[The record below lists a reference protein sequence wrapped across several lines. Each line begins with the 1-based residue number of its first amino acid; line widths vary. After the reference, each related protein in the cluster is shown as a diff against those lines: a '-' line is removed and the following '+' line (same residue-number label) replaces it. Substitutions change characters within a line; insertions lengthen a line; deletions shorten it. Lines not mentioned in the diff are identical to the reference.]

1 MRKIIF
7 GKRMYGYYIILN
19 DEHAL
24 ESLDSDEA
32 KKNLIKL
39 SKKRNV
45 EIFIDKKLAENY
57 KNSCEEI
64 LKAIQIEVK
73 YIEDINTPKKS
84 INPQDETSLLNTE
97 RNTHI
102 EENTLNK
109 PNTASEV
116 YECNTIK
123 EINEDY
129 NESDEDYDES
139 DEDYDENDE
148 DYNENDIE
156 ANDPFKSIVFLI
168 LSIFVIAGSILLLI
182 TRPLKKY
189 KYLDN
194 GITAIEVRNIIKSQD
209 NASNDTPCNYDGYGY
224 QVNDLAI
231 ELNKYIK
238 ENNLLP
244 YDVIYTGYKGNTNL
258 FKVMFSFKD
267 MFNTDLKFEKKTEIV
282 ERNAS
287 ELKIIVAEGSEY
299 RGRYK
304 ISYYLY
310 DKVNKCL
317 YNIDAHES
325 TNMLNELSDDYTYTI
340 YFQKDNTEIKQN
352 SGKDYVFYKKASIS
366 RKKLPAT

>member
-19 DEHAL
+19 DERAL

-39 SKKRNV
+39 NKKRNV

-64 LKAIQIEVK
+64 LKAIQIEIK
-73 YIEDINTPKKS
+73 YIEDINTPEKS
-84 INPQDETSLLNTE
+84 INLQGETSLLNTE
-97 RNTHI
+97 GNTHL

-116 YECNTIK
+116 YGYSTIK
-123 EINEDY
+123 ETNEDY
-129 NESDEDYDES
+129 DEDYDES
-139 DEDYDENDE
+139 DIETNEDVCKETIFPKY
-148 DYNENDIE
+148 I
-156 ANDPFKSIVFLI
+156 AFLI
-168 LSIFVIAGSILLLI
+168 LSIFIIAGSLLI
-182 TRPLKKY
+182 TCPFKKY
-189 KYLDN
+189 EYLDN
-194 GITAIEVRNIIKSQD
+194 GITAIEVRNIINQENTSD
-209 NASNDTPCNYDGYGY
+209 DTLCSYGY
-224 QVNDLAI
+224 QIDDLAI

-244 YDVIYTGYKGNTNL
+244 YDVIYTGYKGSMNL

-267 MFNTDLKFEKKTEIV
+267 MFNTDLKFEKKTEIIK
-282 ERNAS
+282 RNAS
-287 ELKIIVAEGSEY
+287 ELKVIVAEGSEY

-310 DKVNKCL
+310 DKIDKCL
-317 YNIDAHES
+317 YNIDVHDSA
-325 TNMLNELSDDYTYTI
+325 NMLNELSDDYTYTI
-340 YFQKDNTEIKQN
+340 YFQKDNTEIKQDSEN
-352 SGKDYVFYKKASIS
+352 TYVLYKKASIS
-366 RKKLPAT
+366 RKELPAT

>member
-64 LKAIQIEVK
+64 LKAIPIEVK

-123 EINEDY
+123 
-129 NESDEDYDES
+129 
-139 DEDYDENDE
+139 
-148 DYNENDIE
+148 
-156 ANDPFKSIVFLI
+156 
-168 LSIFVIAGSILLLI
+168 
-182 TRPLKKY
+182 
-189 KYLDN
+189 
-194 GITAIEVRNIIKSQD
+194 
-209 NASNDTPCNYDGYGY
+209 
-224 QVNDLAI
+224 
-231 ELNKYIK
+231 
-238 ENNLLP
+238 
-244 YDVIYTGYKGNTNL
+244 
-258 FKVMFSFKD
+258 VM
-267 MFNTDLKFEKKTEIV
+267 KTMM
-282 ERNAS
+282 
-287 ELKIIVAEGSEY
+287 KMM
-299 RGRYK
+299 K
-304 ISYYLY
+304 
-310 DKVNKCL
+310 
-317 YNIDAHES
+317 
-325 TNMLNELSDDYTYTI
+325 TI
-340 YFQKDNTEIKQN
+340 MKMI
-352 SGKDYVFYKKASIS
+352 
-366 RKKLPAT
+366 

>member
-39 SKKRNV
+39 NKKRNV

-73 YIEDINTPKKS
+73 YMEDINTPKKS
-84 INPQDETSLLNTE
+84 INLQDETSLLNTE
-97 RNTHI
+97 GNTHL

-109 PNTASEV
+109 PNTASEI
-116 YECNTIK
+116 YGCSTTK
-123 EINEDY
+123 ETNEDY
-129 NESDEDYDES
+129 DEDYDES
-139 DEDYDENDE
+139 DIET
-148 DYNENDIE
+148 NENVCKETIFPKYI
-156 ANDPFKSIVFLI
+156 AFLI
-168 LSIFVIAGSILLLI
+168 LSIFIIAGSLLI
-182 TRPLKKY
+182 TCPFKKY
-189 KYLDN
+189 EYLNN
-194 GITAIEVRNIIKSQD
+194 GITAIEVRNIINQENTSD
-209 NASNDTPCNYDGYGY
+209 DTLCSYGY
-224 QVNDLAI
+224 QIDDLAI

-244 YDVIYTGYKGNTNL
+244 YDVIYTGYKGSMNL

-267 MFNTDLKFEKKTEIV
+267 MFNTDLKFEKKTEII

-287 ELKIIVAEGSEY
+287 ELKVIVAEGSEY
-299 RGRYK
+299 KGRYK

-310 DKVNKCL
+310 DKIDKCL
-317 YNIDAHES
+317 YNIDVHDSA
-325 TNMLNELSDDYTYTI
+325 NMLNELSDDYTYTI
-340 YFQKDNTEIKQN
+340 YFQKDNTEIKQD
-352 SGKDYVFYKKASIS
+352 SGNTYVLYKKASIS
-366 RKKLPAT
+366 RKELSAT

>member
-129 NESDEDYDES
+129 NE
-139 DEDYDENDE
+139 NDE

-194 GITAIEVRNIIKSQD
+194 GITAIEVRNIIKNQD
-209 NASNDTPCNYDGYGY
+209 NASNDTPCSYDGYGY
-224 QVNDLAI
+224 QVYDLAI

-317 YNIDAHES
+317 YNIDVHES

-366 RKKLPAT
+366 RKEPPAT

>member
-19 DEHAL
+19 DERAL

-39 SKKRNV
+39 NKKRNV

-73 YIEDINTPKKS
+73 YIEDINTPEKS
-84 INPQDETSLLNTE
+84 INLQDKASLLNTE
-97 RNTHI
+97 GNTHL

-116 YECNTIK
+116 YVCNTIK
-123 EINEDY
+123 ETNENY
-129 NESDEDYDES
+129 DEDYDES
-139 DEDYDENDE
+139 DIET
-148 DYNENDIE
+148 NENVCKETIFPKYI
-156 ANDPFKSIVFLI
+156 AFLI
-168 LSIFVIAGSILLLI
+168 LSIFIIAGSLLI
-182 TRPLKKY
+182 TCPFKKY
-189 KYLDN
+189 EYLDN
-194 GITAIEVRNIIKSQD
+194 GITAIEVRNIINQENTSD
-209 NASNDTPCNYDGYGY
+209 DTLCSYGY
-224 QVNDLAI
+224 QIDDLAI

-244 YDVIYTGYKGNTNL
+244 YDVIYTGYKGSMNL

-267 MFNTDLKFEKKTEIV
+267 MFNTDLKFEKKTEII

-287 ELKIIVAEGSEY
+287 ELKVIVAEFGSEY
-299 RGRYK
+299 KGRYE

-310 DKVNKCL
+310 DKIDKCL
-317 YNIDAHES
+317 YNIDVHDSA
-325 TNMLNELSDDYTYTI
+325 NMLNELSDDYTYTI
-340 YFQKDNTEIKQN
+340 YFQKDNTEIKQDSKN
-352 SGKDYVFYKKASIS
+352 TYVLYKKASIS
-366 RKKLPAT
+366 RKELPAT

>member
-84 INPQDETSLLNTE
+84 INSQDETSLLNTE

-102 EENTLNK
+102 EKNTLNK
-109 PNTASEV
+109 PNTVSEV

-129 NESDEDYDES
+129 DES
-139 DEDYDENDE
+139 DEDYDEND
-148 DYNENDIE
+148 IE
-156 ANDPFKSIVFLI
+156 ANDPFKYIVFLI
-168 LSIFVIAGSILLLI
+168 LSIFVIAGSMLLLI

-194 GITAIEVRNIIKSQD
+194 GITAIEVRNIIKSQE
-209 NASNDTPCNYDGYGY
+209 NASNDTPCSYGY
-224 QVNDLAI
+224 QVDDLAI

-287 ELKIIVAEGSEY
+287 ELKIIVAEGNGDT
-299 RGRYK
+299 GRYK

-317 YNIDAHES
+317 YNIDVHES

-366 RKKLPAT
+366 RKELSAT

>member
-19 DEHAL
+19 DERAL

-39 SKKRNV
+39 NKKRNV

-73 YIEDINTPKKS
+73 YIEDINTPEKS
-84 INPQDETSLLNTE
+84 INLQDETSLLNTE

-109 PNTASEV
+109 SNTASEV

-129 NESDEDYDES
+129 N
-139 DEDYDENDE
+139 ENDE

-194 GITAIEVRNIIKSQD
+194 GITAIEVRNIIKNQD
-209 NASNDTPCNYDGYGY
+209 NASNDTPCSYDGYGY
-224 QVNDLAI
+224 QVYDLAI

-317 YNIDAHES
+317 YNIDVHES

-340 YFQKDNTEIKQN
+340 YFQRDNTEIKQN

-366 RKKLPAT
+366 RKELPAT

>member
-19 DEHAL
+19 DERAL

-39 SKKRNV
+39 NRKRNV

-84 INPQDETSLLNTE
+84 INLQDETSLLNTE
-97 RNTHI
+97 GNTHL

-109 PNTASEV
+109 PNTASEI
-116 YECNTIK
+116 YGCSTTK
-123 EINEDY
+123 ETNENY
-129 NESDEDYDES
+129 DEDYDES
-139 DEDYDENDE
+139 DIET
-148 DYNENDIE
+148 NENVCKETIFPKYI
-156 ANDPFKSIVFLI
+156 AFLI
-168 LSIFVIAGSILLLI
+168 LSIFIIAGSLLI
-182 TRPLKKY
+182 TCPFKKY
-189 KYLDN
+189 EYLDN
-194 GITAIEVRNIIKSQD
+194 GITAIEVRNIINQENTSD
-209 NASNDTPCNYDGYGY
+209 DTLCSYGY
-224 QVNDLAI
+224 QIDDLAI

-244 YDVIYTGYKGNTNL
+244 YDVIYTGYKGSMNL

-267 MFNTDLKFEKKTEIV
+267 MFNTDLKFEKKTEII

-287 ELKIIVAEGSEY
+287 ELKVIVAEGSEY
-299 RGRYK
+299 KGRYK

-310 DKVNKCL
+310 DKIDKCL
-317 YNIDAHES
+317 YNIDVHDSA
-325 TNMLNELSDDYTYTI
+325 NMLNELSDDYTYTI
-340 YFQKDNTEIKQN
+340 YFQKDNTEIKQDSEN
-352 SGKDYVFYKKASIS
+352 TYVLYKKASIS
-366 RKKLPAT
+366 RKELSAT

>member
-19 DEHAL
+19 DERAL

-39 SKKRNV
+39 NRKRNV

-64 LKAIQIEVK
+64 LKAIQIEIK
-73 YIEDINTPKKS
+73 YIEDINTPEKS
-84 INPQDETSLLNTE
+84 INLQDETSLLNTKG
-97 RNTHI
+97 NTHL
-102 EENTLNK
+102 EENALNK

-116 YECNTIK
+116 YGYSTIK
-123 EINEDY
+123 ETNEDY
-129 NESDEDYDES
+129 DEDYDEDYNEDYDES
-139 DEDYDENDE
+139 DIET
-148 DYNENDIE
+148 NENVRKETIF
-156 ANDPFKSIVFLI
+156 PKYIGFLI
-168 LSIFVIAGSILLLI
+168 LSIFIIAGSLLI

-189 KYLDN
+189 EYLDN
-194 GITAIEVRNIIKSQD
+194 GITAIEVRNIIKSQE
-209 NASNDTPCNYDGYGY
+209 NTSNDTLCSYGY
-224 QVNDLAI
+224 QVDDLAI

-244 YDVIYTGYKGNTNL
+244 YDVIYTGYKGSMNL

-267 MFNTDLKFEKKTEIV
+267 MFNTDLKFEKKTEII

-287 ELKIIVAEGSEY
+287 ELKVIVAEFGSEY
-299 RGRYK
+299 KGRYE

-310 DKVNKCL
+310 DKIDKCL
-317 YNIDAHES
+317 YNIDVHDSA
-325 TNMLNELSDDYTYTI
+325 NMLNELSDDYTYTI
-340 YFQKDNTEIKQN
+340 YFQKDNTEIKQDSEN
-352 SGKDYVFYKKASIS
+352 TYVLYKKASIS
-366 RKKLPAT
+366 RKELPAT

>member
-19 DEHAL
+19 DERAL

-39 SKKRNV
+39 NKKRNV

-57 KNSCEEI
+57 RNSCEEI

-73 YIEDINTPKKS
+73 YIEDINTPEKS
-84 INPQDETSLLNTE
+84 INLQDEISLLNTE
-97 RNTHI
+97 GNTHL

-116 YECNTIK
+116 YVCNTIK
-123 EINEDY
+123 ETNENY
-129 NESDEDYDES
+129 DEDYDES
-139 DEDYDENDE
+139 DIET
-148 DYNENDIE
+148 NENVCKETIFPKYI
-156 ANDPFKSIVFLI
+156 AFLI
-168 LSIFVIAGSILLLI
+168 LSIFIIAGSLLI
-182 TRPLKKY
+182 TCPFKKY
-189 KYLDN
+189 EYLDN
-194 GITAIEVRNIIKSQD
+194 GITAIEVRNIINQENTSD
-209 NASNDTPCNYDGYGY
+209 DIPYSYGY
-224 QVNDLAI
+224 QIDDLAI

-244 YDVIYTGYKGNTNL
+244 YDVIYTGYKGSMNL

-267 MFNTDLKFEKKTEIV
+267 MFNTDLKFEKKTEII

-287 ELKIIVAEGSEY
+287 ELKVIVAEGSEY
-299 RGRYK
+299 KGRYK

-310 DKVNKCL
+310 DKIDKCL
-317 YNIDAHES
+317 YNIDVHDSA
-325 TNMLNELSDDYTYTI
+325 NMLNELSDDYTYTI
-340 YFQKDNTEIKQN
+340 YFQKDNTEIKQD
-352 SGKDYVFYKKASIS
+352 SGNTYVLYKKASIS
-366 RKKLPAT
+366 RKELPAT

>member
-19 DEHAL
+19 DERAL

-39 SKKRNV
+39 NRKRNV

-64 LKAIQIEVK
+64 LKAIQIEIK
-73 YIEDINTPKKS
+73 YIEDINTPEKS
-84 INPQDETSLLNTE
+84 INLQDETSLLNTE
-97 RNTHI
+97 GNTHL

-116 YECNTIK
+116 YGYSTIK
-123 EINEDY
+123 ET
-129 NESDEDYDES
+129 
-139 DEDYDENDE
+139 
-148 DYNENDIE
+148 NENVRKETIF
-156 ANDPFKSIVFLI
+156 PKYIGFLI
-168 LSIFVIAGSILLLI
+168 LSIFIIAWSLLI

-189 KYLDN
+189 EYLDN
-194 GITAIEVRNIIKSQD
+194 GITAIEVRNIIKSQE
-209 NASNDTPCNYDGYGY
+209 NTSNDTLCSYGY
-224 QVNDLAI
+224 QVDDLAI

-244 YDVIYTGYKGNTNL
+244 YDVIYTGYKGSMNL

-267 MFNTDLKFEKKTEIV
+267 MFNTDLKFEKKTEII

-287 ELKIIVAEGSEY
+287 ELKVIVAEGSEY
-299 RGRYK
+299 KGRYK

-310 DKVNKCL
+310 DKIDKCL
-317 YNIDAHES
+317 YNIDVHDSA
-325 TNMLNELSDDYTYTI
+325 NMSNELSDDYTYTI
-340 YFQKDNTEIKQN
+340 YFQKDNTEIKQDSEN
-352 SGKDYVFYKKASIS
+352 TYVLYKKASIS
-366 RKKLPAT
+366 RKELSAT

>member
-19 DEHAL
+19 DERAL

-39 SKKRNV
+39 NRKRNV

-57 KNSCEEI
+57 KYSCEEI

-73 YIEDINTPKKS
+73 YIEDINTPEKS
-84 INPQDETSLLNTE
+84 INLQDETSLLNTE
-97 RNTHI
+97 GNTHL
-102 EENTLNK
+102 EKNTLNK

-129 NESDEDYDES
+129 DES
-139 DEDYDENDE
+139 DEDYDEND
-148 DYNENDIE
+148 IE
-156 ANDPFKSIVFLI
+156 ANDPFKYIGFLI
-168 LSIFVIAGSILLLI
+168 LSIFIIAGSLLI

-189 KYLDN
+189 EYLDN
-194 GITAIEVRNIIKSQD
+194 GITAIEVRNIIKSQE
-209 NASNDTPCNYDGYGY
+209 NTSNDTLCSYGY
-224 QVNDLAI
+224 QVDDLAI

-244 YDVIYTGYKGNTNL
+244 YDVIYTGYKGSMNL

-267 MFNTDLKFEKKTEIV
+267 MFNTDLKFEKKTEII

-287 ELKIIVAEGSEY
+287 ELKVIVAEFGSEY
-299 RGRYK
+299 KGRYE

-310 DKVNKCL
+310 DKIDKCL
-317 YNIDAHES
+317 YNIDVHDSA
-325 TNMLNELSDDYTYTI
+325 NMLNELSDDYTYTI
-340 YFQKDNTEIKQN
+340 YFQKDNTEIKQDSEN
-352 SGKDYVFYKKASIS
+352 TYVLYKKASIS
-366 RKKLPAT
+366 RKELSAT